1 MRPEGALEIVAGG
14 EPLWLLP
21 QRAAY
26 WPRKKTLLVA
36 DAHLGKA
43 AAFRSAGVP
52 VPSGTTADNLD
63 RLTALVHLL
72 DAKRIAFI
80 GDLVHDAAAQRAA
93 TNAFARWRATHR
105 AIDMLLVRG
114 NHDRRAGDPPCEWNL
129 ECVNEP
135 HAMEG
140 IALVHIPQQVPGH
153 YAIAGHVHPA
163 IQLAGRG
170 RELLRLPCFHF
181 TADCATLPA
190 FGAFTGMADL
200 TPAQGDRVYAI
211 ADDAVVAI
219 HA

>member
-1 MRPEGALEIVAGG
+1 MRPEGALEVVAGG
-14 EPLWLLP
+14 ERLWLLP

-26 WPRKKTLLVA
+26 WPRMKTLLVA

-43 AAFRSAGVP
+43 AAFRSAGIP

-63 RLTALVHLL
+63 RLSALVHLL

-93 TNAFARWRATHR
+93 ANAFARWRAAHG

-114 NHDRRAGDPPCEWNL
+114 NHDRRAGDPPCGWNL
-129 ECVNEP
+129 ECVDEP
-135 HAMEG
+135 HTMEG
-140 IALVHIPQQVPGH
+140 IALVHVPQRVPGH

-163 IQLAGRG
+163 VQLAGRG

-190 FGAFTGMADL
+190 FGAFTGMADVTL
-200 TPAQGDRVYAI
+200 SEGDRVYVA
-211 ADDAVVAI
+211 AESRVVAVEF
-219 HA
+219 